1 MPLFIDD
8 PDDVIK
14 AAGAVREGY
23 LVATAFGN
31 FYAILAAPSLAAM
44 HAVNQAKGRPADQ
57 VGSITTDPS
66 RIPAMF
72 DGPMPQALTA
82 LAAAGPIG
90 FRGPAAAHLPG
101 HLTQVVD
108 GVRTTQVVTP
118 GTACPANAL
127 FTRAA
132 AELGVDHLYVTSAN
146 RSRHHT
152 GAREEPAHWT
162 AAGIEGDFAHVP
174 DVLVIAH
181 RDEAAA
187 RASHPLHLPMSVT
200 LLSFDGRSRRLV
212 VERHGSL
219 HVEDVRRLTE
229 PYGVEVELGPGAT
242 TRLPMRTYPA

>member
-1 MPLFIDD
+1 MPLYIDS
-8 PDDVIK
+8 PDDIRT
-14 AAGAVREGY
+14 AAGAVRDGT

-31 FYAILAAPSLAAM
+31 FYAILAAPSLASM
-44 HAVNQAKGRPADQ
+44 HAVNRAKGRPADQ
-57 VGSITTDPS
+57 IGSITTDPA

-72 DGPMPQALTA
+72 DGPMPDALTA

-101 HLTQVVD
+101 HLTQVVN

-132 AELGVDHLYVTSAN
+132 TELGVDHLYVTSAN

-162 AAGIEGDFAHVP
+162 ATGIEGDFAHVP
-174 DVLVIAH
+174 DVVVIAH

-187 RASHPLHLPMSVT
+187 RASYPLHLPMSVT

-229 PYGVEVELGPGAT
+229 PYGVEVELSPAAI
-242 TRLPMRTYPA
+242 TRLPVRTYPD